1 MNIAKMKQVKNCEK
15 LYLVKINLFLAVTAI
30 YARPWF
36 YKLNKNQKFLID
48 FSLYLELFILKK
60 IHMSIHCLFLQ
71 IKLWKTTLC
80 FVRSKKKTRYFILN
94 PTWKAFFTNGALYQN
109 IHKNGRKKKLHR

>member
-15 LYLVKINLFLAVTAI
+15 LYLVKIYLFLAVTAI

-60 IHMSIHCLFLQ
+60 IHMSIHCLILQ
-71 IKLWKTTLC
+71 IKVWTTP
-80 FVRSKKKTRYFILN
+80 FASYAV
-94 PTWKAFFTNGALYQN
+94 
-109 IHKNGRKKKLHR
+109 RKKQDILY